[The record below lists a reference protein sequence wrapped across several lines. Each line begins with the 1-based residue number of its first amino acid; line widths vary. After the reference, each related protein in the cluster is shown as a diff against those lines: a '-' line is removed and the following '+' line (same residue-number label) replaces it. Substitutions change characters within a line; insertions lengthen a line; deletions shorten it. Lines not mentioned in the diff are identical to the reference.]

1 MMDDIE
7 RAKFQQI
14 GSGIVDSHA
23 HLFKEFYGTDRELII
38 QRMAEFNVRQII
50 NPAVD
55 LKSTQEL
62 LDLAQEHNNIFVALG
77 LHPHQAIEWDE
88 ANREIMSAHIDHP
101 KVVAV
106 GECGLDFFYNTSPP
120 EKQIF
125 AFKEQLK
132 IARQFDKPVII
143 HCRDAW
149 EEMLSVLSEEGKGM
163 RGVLHCFTGDEKIV
177 DRLQCL
183 PDFDAYI
190 SFSGIVTFTKSGAIQ
205 AAAKIVDKNK
215 LLVETDCPF
224 LAPQAVRGQ
233 RNEPAYVWYV
243 AEKLAQLRNETLSE
257 IASLCS
263 TNARRLFALPT
274 LPEYQP

>member
-1 MMDDIE
+1 MDDIE
-7 RAKFQQI
+7 RAKFKQI
-14 GSGIVDSHA
+14 DGGIIDSHA
-23 HLFKEFYGTDRELII
+23 HLFKEFYGADRELII

-55 LKSTQEL
+55 LKSTPEL
-62 LDLAQEHNNIFVALG
+62 LDLAQEHSNIFIALG

-88 ANREIMSAHIDHP
+88 NTKEILCAHIDNS

-120 EKQIF
+120 EKQIY

-149 EEMLSVLSEEGKGM
+149 EEMLIILSEEGKGM
-163 RGVLHCFTGDEKIV
+163 RGVLHCFTGDEKIAAQ
-177 DRLQCL
+177 LQSL

-190 SFSGIVTFTKSGAIQ
+190 SFSGIVTFTKSVAVQ
-205 AAAKIVDKNK
+205 SAAKIVDKNK

-224 LAPQAVRGQ
+224 LAPQTVRGQ

-243 AEKLAQLRNETLSE
+243 VEKLAQLRNVTLSE
-257 IASLCS
+257 IALLCS
-263 TNARRLFALPT
+263 ANARQLFALPI
-274 LPEYQP
+274 LPEVHS

>member
-1 MMDDIE
+1 MDDIE

-14 GSGIVDSHA
+14 PSGIIDSHA
-23 HLFKEFYGTDRELII
+23 HLLKEFYGTDRELII
-38 QRMAEFNVRQII
+38 ERMAQLNVRQII
-50 NPAVD
+50 NPGVD
-55 LKSTQEL
+55 LKSSQEL
-62 LDLAQEHNNIFVALG
+62 LELAQQHNNIFIAVG
-77 LHPHQAIEWDE
+77 LHPHQANEWDE
-88 ANREIMSAHIDHP
+88 AAGETMRAQMNQD

-106 GECGLDFFYNTSPP
+106 GECGLDFFYNNSPP

-125 AFKEQLK
+125 AFQEQLK

-149 EEMLSVLSEEGKGM
+149 EEMLTLLAKEGKGM

-183 PDFDAYI
+183 SDFEAYI
-190 SFSGIVTFTKSGAIQ
+190 SFSGIVTFTKAAAVQ
-205 AAAKIVDKNK
+205 AAAKVVDKNK

-263 TNARRLFALPT
+263 INARRLFGLPIW
-274 LPEYQP
+274 PGCEA